1 MERDREIR
9 VTYQKKLVEIL
20 APVLVSVVKVL
31 LGVLD
36 LAHSYLVLVY
46 RPTSEESGGEM
57 IS

>member
-9 VTYQKKLVEIL
+9 VTYQEKLVEIL

-46 RPTSEESGGEM
+46 PPTPEESGGKRF
-57 IS
+57 S